1 MSWAYN
7 PSGAW
12 TSKHQMSINGKWDDL
27 TRGDLLAVAN
37 NVNIKQANSIIDQ
50 VVEAVSDWP
59 QIAKNY
65 GIPNRIIENIDKFL
79 LYKI

>member
-1 MSWAYN
+1 
-7 PSGAW
+7 
-12 TSKHQMSINGKWDDL
+12 MSINGKWDDL

-37 NVNIKQANSIIDQ
+37 NVNIKQANLIIDQ